1 MKKLTFILIAACAV
15 ISGGNLFAQGKY
27 GADSA
32 ECIKYLNYYQ
42 EYYKQKN
49 YDAAL
54 PNWRKAYSICP
65 ASASQNMFIH
75 GTTLLTRVFSKT
87 KDQAVADSI
96 LVLQDQ
102 RLAQYPKNKASILNN
117 KGSYIVNFKGN
128 DSKFVYD
135 NLNAIISELGGETR
149 ASILVNNLQAAIKL
163 FQENNLPADDVIG
176 AYNKAVACIDAAT
189 PKNAEEEEQ
198 NAKVRNDLE
207 AIFAQSKVA
216 SCENILNIFGPRF
229 DSDPEN
235 VGLAT
240 TIVKLMNT
248 AEDCLNNELYLKA
261 VTLMHKNEP
270 SASTAYYLYR
280 LLSANG
286 NTPEAIKYLEE
297 AIAYPGVERADKA
310 QYTYELANYCL
321 KNGMKAKA
329 YASAKDAVELGSGY
343 AGKAYYLMGTIWGST
358 ACGGNEIERRAPYWV
373 AVDFLQKAKA
383 ADETLTEDAN
393 RLIGQYSAY
402 YPPAADAFMYDLT
415 AGQSYTVSCGG
426 MSATTTVRTRN

>member
-1 MKKLTFILIAACAV
+1 MKKLTFILIAALAIV
-15 ISGGNLFAQGKY
+15 SGGNLFAQGKY

-42 EYYKQKN
+42 EYFKQKN

-65 ASASQNMFIH
+65 ATASQNMFIN
-75 GTTLLTRVFSKT
+75 GTTLLTRVFNKT
-87 KDQAVADSI
+87 KNQAVADSI
-96 LVLQDQ
+96 LMLQDQ
-102 RLAQYPKNKASILNN
+102 RLAQYPKNKVSILNN
-117 KGSYIVNFKGN
+117 KGTYIVNFKGN

-135 NLNAIISELGGETR
+135 NLNAIMNELGGETR
-149 ASILVNNLQAAIKL
+149 ASILVNNLQAAIML
-163 FQENNLPADDVIG
+163 FQDNKLAADDVIG
-176 AYNKAVACIDAAT
+176 AYNKAVACIEAST

-229 DSDPEN
+229 NADPEN

-248 AEDCLNNELYLKA
+248 AEDCLNNDLYLKA
-261 VTLMHKNEP
+261 VTLMHKDEP

-280 LLSANG
+280 LHSANG
-286 NTPEAIKYLEE
+286 NTNEAITYLEE
-297 AIAYPGVERADKA
+297 AIAYPGVEKADKA
-310 QYTYELANYCL
+310 QYTYELANFCL

-329 YASAKDAVELGSGY
+329 YANAKDAAELGCGY
-343 AGKAYYLMGTIWGST
+343 TGKAYYLIGTIWGST

-383 ADETLTEDAN
+383 ADESLVEDAN

>member
-1 MKKLTFILIAACAV
+1 MKKLTFILIAALAIV
-15 ISGGNLFAQGKY
+15 SGGNLFAQGKY

-65 ASASQNMFIH
+65 ATASQNMFIH
-75 GTTLLTRVFSKT
+75 GTTLLTRVFNKT
-87 KDQAVADSI
+87 KNQAVADSI
-96 LVLQDQ
+96 LMLQDQ
-102 RLAQYPKNKASILNN
+102 RLAQYPKNKVSILNN
-117 KGSYIVNFKGN
+117 KGTYIVNFKGN

-135 NLNAIISELGGETR
+135 NLNAIMNELGGETR
-149 ASILVNNLQAAIKL
+149 ASILVNNLQAAIML
-163 FQENNLPADDVIG
+163 FQDNKLAADDVIG
-176 AYNKAVACIDAAT
+176 AYNKAVACIEAST

-229 DSDPEN
+229 NADPEN

-248 AEDCLNNELYLKA
+248 AEDCLNNDLYLKA
-261 VTLMHKNEP
+261 VTLMHKDEP

-280 LLSANG
+280 LHSVNG
-286 NTPEAIKYLEE
+286 NTNEAITYLEE
-297 AIAYPGVERADKA
+297 AIAYPGVEKADKA
-310 QYTYELANYCL
+310 QYTYELANFCL

-329 YASAKDAVELGSGY
+329 YANAKDAAELGCGY
-343 AGKAYYLMGTIWGST
+343 TGKAYYLIGTIWGST

-383 ADETLTEDAN
+383 ADESLAEDAN